1 MAHVKPIVILNVKS
15 DNVLTANDENFVNI
29 LVNLEETRI
38 NISHINEN
46 SNDMNNTELGG
57 FSTTNSITTDERY
70 INRATSTDGGRI
82 SGFLCSK
89 TVLNLSHKIL
99 TETYISVGERVR
111 FCSRLKNS

>member
-1 MAHVKPIVILNVKS
+1 MKAIAFLNVRL
-15 DNVLTANDENFVNI
+15 DNVLSSNDENFVNI
-29 LVNLEETRI
+29 PTNLEETGI

-57 FSTTNSITTDERY
+57 FSTTNSITTDEHY

-82 SGFLCSK
+82 SGVLCSK